1 MKNNLKKGAIK
12 AMISN
17 KSAELSLV
25 SANSCWGGGATYK
38 RNLTSFDFLKISLL
52 LTLAIL
58 IFFPTDI
65 LAAPASGGLEK
76 VNTLLENVVSWLK
89 YAAVAVVTIAIFV
102 VGYKVLFGGQTI
114 RECAPIIIGA
124 VLIASAAAIADLL
137 VGNI

>member
-1 MKNNLKKGAIK
+1 
-12 AMISN
+12 MISN

-25 SANSCWGGGATYK
+25 SANSCGGGGGATYK

>member
-1 MKNNLKKGAIK
+1 MFQQTLAR
-12 AMISN
+12 
-17 KSAELSLV
+17 
-25 SANSCWGGGATYK
+25 GGATYK

>member
-25 SANSCWGGGATYK
+25 SANSCGGGATYK

>member
-12 AMISN
+12 AMILN

-25 SANSCWGGGATYK
+25 SANSYGGGATYK

>member
-17 KSAELSLV
+17 KSAELSFV
-25 SANSCWGGGATYK
+25 S
-38 RNLTSFDFLKISLL
+38 SLL

>member
-25 SANSCWGGGATYK
+25 SANSCEGATYK

>member
-25 SANSCWGGGATYK
+25 SATSGGGGATYK

>member
-25 SANSCWGGGATYK
+25 SANSCEGGATYK

>member
-25 SANSCWGGGATYK
+25 SANSCWGGATYK